1 MIVIHSLIKCIFAE
15 KKRKMERIKELIKE
29 KGYTQEQFAQM
40 IGVTRASLVKTL
52 SGNPSYETLKRISAA
67 LEVPMWQLFASPEEV
82 KAESDGDVCPYC
94 GGLIKVSVKLEK
106 KV

>member
-1 MIVIHSLIKCIFAE
+1 MELKIKEICE
-15 KKRKMERIKELIKE
+15 KKGVKVNSISEKVGISLPALYNIVNGKMSPKMETLE
-29 KGYTQEQFAQM
+29 KIA
-40 IGVTRASLVKTL
+40 
-52 SGNPSYETLKRISAA
+52 AA

-94 GGLIKVSVKLEK
+94 GGLIKVNVKLEK